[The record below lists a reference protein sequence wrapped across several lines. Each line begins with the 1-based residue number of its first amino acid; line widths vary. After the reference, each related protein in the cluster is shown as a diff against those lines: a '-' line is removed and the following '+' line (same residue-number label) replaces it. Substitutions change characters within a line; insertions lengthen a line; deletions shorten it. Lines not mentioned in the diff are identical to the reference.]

1 MSDTPALVQCWDRE
15 ANRLEAELIPHAALL
30 SWLYGTMSGGLVA
43 DLLCSRRLFSRLITR
58 WSHGPGS
65 QRRIESF
72 VRTFG
77 VNMADYEPVT
87 YESFNEF
94 FIREFRPGVRDFCA
108 TPKRLAAWAEG
119 ACLAW
124 ERVDGTETFPV
135 KGQHLTAAAILGRG
149 DDVGPFAD
157 GPMLL
162 IRLRPQD
169 YHRFHFA
176 DGGDIV
182 DHYRVPGRLHSVNML
197 SLRQRSDVLA
207 RNERQV
213 TIQHSEHFGQ
223 LAYVEVGALL
233 VGRIVQQHG
242 DAVTRGQLKGYF
254 EYGGSTVA
262 LFGEAGA
269 WKPDDD
275 LLARTA
281 DRTETLIRLGT
292 PLATAAAAT

>member
-1 MSDTPALVQCWDRE
+1 MSASPSQVQCWNRE
-15 ANRLEAELIPHAALL
+15 AGQLETELIPHAALL
-30 SWLYGTMSGGLVA
+30 RWLYGSWSGRLAA
-43 DLLCSRRLFSRLITR
+43 DLVCSRRLFSRLITG

-65 QRRIESF
+65 KRRIESF
-72 VRTFG
+72 VRTFD
-77 VNMADYEPVT
+77 VNMEDYEPVA

-94 FIREFRPGVRDFCA
+94 FIREFRPGARSFSA
-108 TPKRLAAWAEG
+108 TPESLSAWAEG

-124 ERVDGTETFPV
+124 NKVDGSETFPV
-135 KGQHLTAAAILGRG
+135 KGQHLTAAALLG
-149 DDVGPFAD
+149 DADQAAPFAG

-162 IRLRPQD
+162 MRLRPQD

-182 DHYRVPGRLHSVNML
+182 AHYRVPGRLHSVNML

-213 TIQHSEHFGQ
+213 TIQQSNHFGR

-242 DAVTRGQLKGYF
+242 PTVARGDLKGYF

-262 LFGEAGA
+262 LFGEPGA
-269 WKPDDD
+269 WTPDDD
-275 LLARTA
+275 LLAQTA
-281 DRTETLIRLGT
+281 ERTETLVRLGT
-292 PLATAAAAT
+292 PLATATA